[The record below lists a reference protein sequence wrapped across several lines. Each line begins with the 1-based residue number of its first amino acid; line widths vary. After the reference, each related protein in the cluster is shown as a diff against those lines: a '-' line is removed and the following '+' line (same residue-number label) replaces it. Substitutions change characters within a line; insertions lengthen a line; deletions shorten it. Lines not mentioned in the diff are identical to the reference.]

1 MSEIIILIFI
11 GLLSGISMGSI
22 GVGGGLIIVTL
33 LTLYGINIKNVVAI
47 VMLMQLFPQSVFGV
61 INYWKYINWYQSF
74 IIIFASFIGIYIGS
88 YLVTNNYINDL
99 MLYKILTIFL
109 IINSIYFTIKYLI
122 L

>member
-22 GVGGGLIIVTL
+22 GVGGGLIVVTL

-109 IINSIYFTIKYLI
+109 IINSIYFTIKYLM
-122 L
+122 